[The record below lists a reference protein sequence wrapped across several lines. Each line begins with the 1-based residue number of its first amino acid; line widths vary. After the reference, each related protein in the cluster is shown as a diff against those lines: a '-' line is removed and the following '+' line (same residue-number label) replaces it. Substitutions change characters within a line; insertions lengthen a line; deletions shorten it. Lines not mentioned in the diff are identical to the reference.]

1 MIFLHQLPFSRAVR
15 KFNLLVASYLFYAAW
30 NPPFVLLLVFS
41 TLLDWFV
48 TRAIYYTSNQA
59 KRRMLLGL
67 SLLGNLGVLAFFKY
81 GNFILE
87 NVFALSALAG
97 WRTDYTTMSIVLP
110 AGISFYTFQT
120 LSYSIDVY
128 RGRMKPWPSFLD
140 YALYVTFFPQL
151 VAGPIVRASD
161 FLPQCA
167 EAVRTS
173 ARQLGWGLT
182 MIVLGLFQKIVLA
195 DGIFAPVVEDVYA
208 VGIQPS
214 TLSAWTGTLSF
225 AGQIFCD
232 FSGYSTC
239 AIGTALCFGFH
250 LPTNFRFPYAAAGF
264 SDFWQRWH
272 ISLSTWLRDYLY
284 IPLGGNRAGQA
295 RTLLNLMAT
304 MLIGGLWHGA
314 SWTFVVWGGL
324 HGFYLVVERLLAP
337 VIRVGS
343 RHWGQPGKYA
353 GITVTF
359 LLVNIAWVFFRA
371 GSFDQA
377 WVILS
382 AMTGS
387 VGTDIFHLS
396 MPVAA
401 VATLVT
407 GALVLA
413 HLLFR
418 DSSLESMA
426 SRAPRL
432 VIVIILAMMLLSIML
447 VPGQDRAFIY
457 FQF

>member
-1 MIFLHQLPFSRAVR
+1 
-15 KFNLLVASYLFYAAW
+15 
-30 NPPFVLLLVFS
+30 
-41 TLLDWFV
+41 
-48 TRAIYYTSNQA
+48 
-59 KRRMLLGL
+59 MLLGL

-87 NVFALSALAG
+87 NIFALSAIAG
-97 WRTDYTTMSIVLP
+97 WRADYTAMSIVLP

-140 YALYVTFFPQL
+140 FALYVTFFPQL

-161 FLPQCA
+161 FFPQCA

-284 IPLGGNRAGQA
+284 IPLGGNRAGHV

-337 VIRVGS
+337 VIRVCS
-343 RHWGQPGKYA
+343 RHWGQPGRYA

-371 GSFDQA
+371 GSFEQA

-401 VATLVT
+401 VAALAT
-407 GALVLA
+407 GGLVLT
-413 HLLFR
+413 HLFFR
-418 DSSLESMA
+418 DLSLESMA

-432 VIVIILAMMLLSIML
+432 VIVIVLAIMLLSIML